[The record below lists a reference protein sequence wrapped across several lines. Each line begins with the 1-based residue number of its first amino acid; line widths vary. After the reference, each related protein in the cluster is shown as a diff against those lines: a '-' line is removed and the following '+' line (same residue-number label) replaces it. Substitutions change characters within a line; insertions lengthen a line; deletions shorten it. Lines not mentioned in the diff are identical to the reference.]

1 MKKTFISG
9 DHGSEAF
16 HLAVREFEDNPQIQA
31 VLILTAAGTTIDSSQ
46 YGHILQQTS
55 LEVIGGVFPEIIY
68 EGHRYGE
75 GTVIVGFTQP
85 MRTIPIASF
94 EDEDTVNTWIDDGID
109 GIDPEGKTLFV
120 FVDSLILH
128 KSYLFDSLYNALGT
142 IPNYVGGGAGSLE
155 FNSFPC
161 IFTNLGILEKG
172 AVIGIVDLETSI
184 GVSHGWEAIGEP
196 LKVTEA
202 QDNQIKTLDWK
213 PAMDVYQKI
222 VERHSDKPFD
232 FNDFFGTTKSYPF
245 GIAKL
250 DAEMVVRDPYMQEN
264 GIVYT
269 LDNIEPGSHINIMYG
284 NFDSLIQGA
293 LTARDLAFN
302 ANGHGVPSELFL
314 IDCISRVLFMNDYY
328 EQELVQLDP
337 DYKGFGAL
345 TLGEIANNGDAYLEI
360 YNKTAVVC
368 AIYE

>member
-1 MKKTFISG
+1 MKKVFISG
-9 DHGSEAF
+9 NHSPEAF
-16 HLAVREFEDNPQIQA
+16 HLAIREYEENPHIQA
-31 VLILTAAGTTIDSSQ
+31 VLILTASGTTIFTSQ
-46 YGHILQQTS
+46 YDSILKQTD
-55 LEVIGGVFPEIIY
+55 LAVIGGVFPEIIY
-68 EGHRYGE
+68 EGRRYGE
-75 GTVIVGFTQP
+75 GTVMVGWTQP
-85 MRTIPIASF
+85 MTAIPITSF
-94 EDEDTVNTWIDDGID
+94 EDEDAVNTWIKDGLDGINS
-109 GIDPEGKTLFV
+109 EGKTLFV
-120 FVDSLILH
+120 FVDSLIHH

-142 IPNYVGGGAGSLE
+142 VPNYVGGGAGSLE

-172 AVIGIVDLETSI
+172 AVIGIVNLETSI
-184 GVSHGWEAIGEP
+184 GVSHGWETIGEP

-213 PAMDVYQKI
+213 PAMDVYQEI
-222 VERHSDKPFD
+222 VERHSEKPFD

-250 DAEMVVRDPYMQEN
+250 DAEMVVRDPYMQKN
-264 GIVYT
+264 GVVFT

-284 NFDSLIQGA
+284 NFNSMIQGA
-293 LTARDLAFN
+293 LNARDMAFN
-302 ANGHGVPSELFL
+302 TYGHGHPAELFL

-328 EQELVQLDP
+328 DQELLRLDP
-337 DYKGFGAL
+337 DCKGFGAL